1 MSKSPSVKDL
11 FFKVFSLIF
20 LIYFVAASGVF
31 LAFTPFFAILSL
43 FLEREGIDGT
53 IRRIMFLY
61 GRFTLAICWPYIR
74 TELTGRENQPKEGP
88 VVYVVNHRSAADAY
102 FSALFALCQTVMF
115 VRTWPF
121 KIPVYGTIMKLG
133 GYVDVEKIP
142 ISEFTQNQGKKLIQ
156 RKVSLLFFPE
166 GHRSP
171 NGKMRRF
178 YSGAFFLACEFN
190 IPVVPVCIS
199 GTENFLSRINPA
211 FRPSKVHVHVLSPVL
226 PKAFLDYN
234 RKYKMKKYVQRQMK
248 EFLGE

>member
-1 MSKSPSVKDL
+1 MSKSPAAKDL
-11 FFKVFSLIF
+11 CFKILSLIF

-31 LAFTPFFAILSL
+31 LALTPLFTILSL
-43 FLEREGIDGT
+43 FLEREGLDGA
-53 IRRIMFLY
+53 IRRIIFLY

-74 TELTGRENQPKEGP
+74 TEMTGSENQPKEGP

-102 FSALFALCQTVMF
+102 FSALYAQCQTVMF

-121 KIPVYGTIMKLG
+121 KIPIYGTIMKIG
-133 GYVDVEKIP
+133 GYVDVEKI
-142 ISEFTQNQGKKLIQ
+142 SVFEFVQNQGKKLIQ
-156 RKVSLLFFPE
+156 RKVSMLFFPE

-171 NGKMRRF
+171 NGKMHRF
-178 YSGAFFLACEFN
+178 HSGAFFLACEFN

-211 FRPSKVHVHVLSPVL
+211 FRPSKVHVHILPPVL
-226 PKAFLDYN
+226 PEAFSDNN